1 MNFNFDE
8 PSCLEPDQIPQSV
21 REYQMNLIYH
31 LHRVKVKV
39 GGSIIVHLVI
49 KATHNHII
57 SKNIGKKNTDFHELS
72 NVDPREEGSRL
83 I

>member
-8 PSCLEPDQIPQSV
+8 PSCLEPGQS
-21 REYQMNLIYH
+21 RRKYHCPSCDKSYTQSHNLKK
-31 LHRVKVKV
+31 HR
-39 GGSIIVHLVI
+39 
-49 KATHNHII
+49 
-57 SKNIGKKNTDFHELS
+57 KKNTDFHELS

>member
-1 MNFNFDE
+1 
-8 PSCLEPDQIPQSV
+8 
-21 REYQMNLIYH
+21 MNLH
-31 LHRVKVKV
+31 VLNLVKV